1 MIKFMIKLDILVIAA
16 HPDDAELGCGGTIV
30 RNIQEGKK
38 VGIADLTQGELGTR
52 GSADLRLQEA
62 SAAARIM
69 GIQVREN
76 LGLRDGRF
84 QNNEEDQ
91 LAIIKCV
98 RKYRPEIVI
107 TNAPVDRHPDHG
119 RAAALVS
126 DACFYAGLQKI
137 ISGYDGLTQE
147 AWRPKSIFS
156 FVQSQSIPVD
166 FVIDIT
172 AQWPVKLDAIKAYR
186 SQFHDPDSKEPET
199 YISSVNFLRMVE
211 SRAIEHGHAVGA
223 TYGEGFI
230 RSRVMGVNSLFDLY

>member
-1 MIKFMIKLDILVIAA
+1 MTKLDILVIAA

-30 RNIQEGKK
+30 RNVQEGKK

-52 GSADLRLQEA
+52 GTAELRLEEA
-62 SAAARIM
+62 QQAATIM

-84 QNNEEDQ
+84 QNNEDDQ
-91 LAIIKCV
+91 LAIIRCV
-98 RKYRPEIVI
+98 RRYRPEIVI

-119 RAAALVS
+119 RAATLVS
-126 DACFYAGLQKI
+126 DACFYSGLRRI
-137 ISGYDGLTQE
+137 TSDDNGLAQD
-147 AWRPKSIFS
+147 AWRPKAIFH

-172 AQWPVKLDAIKAYR
+172 AQWPVKLQAVKAYR
-186 SQFHDPDSKEPET
+186 SQFHDPSSKEPET
-199 YISSVNFLRMVE
+199 YISSANFLRMVE
-211 SRAIEHGHAVGA
+211 ARAIEHGHAVGA

-230 RSRVMGVNSLFDLY
+230 RSRVMGLHSLFDLY

>member
-1 MIKFMIKLDILVIAA
+1 MTKLDILVIAA

-30 RNIQEGKK
+30 RNVQEGKK

-52 GSADLRLQEA
+52 GTAELRLEEA
-62 SAAARIM
+62 QQAATIM

-84 QNNEEDQ
+84 QNNEDDQ
-91 LAIIKCV
+91 LAIIRCV
-98 RKYRPEIVI
+98 RRYRPEIVI

-119 RAAALVS
+119 RAATLVS
-126 DACFYAGLQKI
+126 DACFYSGLRRI
-137 ISGYDGLTQE
+137 ISDDNGLAQD
-147 AWRPKSIFS
+147 AWRPKAIFH

-172 AQWPVKLDAIKAYR
+172 AQWPVKLQAVKAYR
-186 SQFHDPDSKEPET
+186 SQFHDPSSKEPET
-199 YISSVNFLRMVE
+199 YISSANFLRMVE
-211 SRAIEHGHAVGA
+211 ARAIEHGHAVGA

-230 RSRVMGVNSLFDLY
+230 RSRVMGLHSLFDLY